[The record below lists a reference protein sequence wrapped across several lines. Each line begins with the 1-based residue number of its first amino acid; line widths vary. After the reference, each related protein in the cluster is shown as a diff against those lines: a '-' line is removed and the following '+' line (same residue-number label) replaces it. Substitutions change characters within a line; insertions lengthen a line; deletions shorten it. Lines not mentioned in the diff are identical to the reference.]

1 MHQAYTD
8 SENIDAETC
17 DEAVEVKSHD
27 VKVEL
32 KASCFQGP
40 PGPKGEPGEIGPIGP
55 QGPQGE
61 QGLQGE
67 QGPQGESGPQGP
79 QGLQGEMGPPGPKGE
94 NGDKGD
100 QGEQGVQGPQGESG
114 PAGPQGPKGNKGD
127 QGEVGP
133 QGPKGDKGEKGD
145 AGPRGPQGELGPQG
159 VIGPTGPQG
168 DKGDKGD
175 KGEQGESGL
184 DGKSAYQ
191 LAVDDGFVGSV
202 NDWLSSLKGADGQD
216 ADPEVLNQLSRRID
230 NLIKTLGDY
239 VTLDD
244 LNYELTLIQNE
255 IVNINLLKANKS
267 LVDSLIADLTDYQ
280 SYVDLTYA
288 KKSQLVPRR
297 IWVGEETTPR
307 ENLEEWVHRIQT
319 DSDGWAD
326 ASFPQCNFAEI
337 VSIQLTAHT
346 QETGTAAGNA
356 AWASIFQGSV
366 TNTGFRFRTKGANS
380 AGLLA
385 AMVAVNVS
393 ALVEIRVL
401 GVPNV

>member
-17 DEAVEVKSHD
+17 DETVEVKSHD

-40 PGPKGEPGEIGPIGP
+40 TGPKGVKGDVGEAGPIGP
-55 QGPQGE
+55 
-61 QGLQGE
+61 QGE
-67 QGPQGESGPQGP
+67 QGPQGEK
-79 QGLQGEMGPPGPKGE
+79 GLQGH
-94 NGDKGD
+94 
-100 QGEQGVQGPQGESG
+100 
-114 PAGPQGPKGNKGD
+114 AGPQ
-127 QGEVGP
+127 GP

-145 AGPRGPQGELGPQG
+145 TGPRGPQGEAGPQG
-159 VIGPTGPQG
+159 AIGPTGPKG
-168 DKGDKGD
+168 VKGDKGEQGGVGPKGD
-175 KGEQGESGL
+175 QGVQGLQGVRGEQGLKGEKGEQGESGL

-202 NDWLSSLKGADGQD
+202 NDWLNSLKGADGQD

-230 NLIKTLGDY
+230 NLIETLGDY

-319 DSDGWAD
+319 DSGGWAD